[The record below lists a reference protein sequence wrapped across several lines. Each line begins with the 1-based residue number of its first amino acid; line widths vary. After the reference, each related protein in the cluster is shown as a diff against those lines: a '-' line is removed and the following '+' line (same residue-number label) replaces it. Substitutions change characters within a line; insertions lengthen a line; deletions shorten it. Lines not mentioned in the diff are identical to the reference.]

1 MYRYTAVYI
10 RNIIPDDVSIA
21 LVGTW
26 PYRGGAV
33 LILRV
38 ALAALFHKLAASE
51 VADEHQVVISY
62 IKDKAPRVWCVL
74 GVKTGYPRRAPFEV
88 DDSAI
93 MDFIFVYPG
102 WSFLSHK
109 RKSTYRT
116 SPRCCYKRWPELRR
130 TRVLRTSPFGDS
142 RKSVSALSPLWPVPQ
157 SSRPSAPGG

>member
-1 MYRYTAVYI
+1 M
-10 RNIIPDDVSIA
+10 
-21 LVGTW
+21 
-26 PYRGGAV
+26 

-38 ALAALFHKLAASE
+38 ALAALFHKFAASE

-62 IKDKAPRVWCVL
+62 IKYKARRVWCVL
-74 GVKTGYPRRAPFEV
+74 GVKTGYPRRAPLEV

-109 RKSTYRT
+109 RKSTHRA

-130 TRVLRTSPFGDS
+130 TLFLGTT
-142 RKSVSALSPLWPVPQ
+142 L
-157 SSRPSAPGG
+157 

>member
-1 MYRYTAVYI
+1 MYTRTTSLQKLYI

-26 PYRGGAV
+26 PYRGGDV

-62 IKDKAPRVWCVL
+62 IKNKARRVWCVDLRL
-74 GVKTGYPRRAPFEV
+74 GAKTGYQRGPPFEV

-109 RKSTYRT
+109 RKS
-116 SPRCCYKRWPELRR
+116 
-130 TRVLRTSPFGDS
+130 
-142 RKSVSALSPLWPVPQ
+142 
-157 SSRPSAPGG
+157 

>member
-1 MYRYTAVYI
+1 M
-10 RNIIPDDVSIA
+10 
-21 LVGTW
+21 
-26 PYRGGAV
+26 

-38 ALAALFHKLAASE
+38 AFAALFHKFAASE

-74 GVKTGYPRRAPFEV
+74 GVKTSYPRRVPLEV

-109 RKSTYRT
+109 RKSTYRA
-116 SPRCCYKRWPELRR
+116 SPRRCYKCWPELRR
-130 TRVLRTSPFGDS
+130 TLFRRSSQNFPSTHFGE
-142 RKSVSALSPLWPVPQ
+142 
-157 SSRPSAPGG
+157 

>member
-1 MYRYTAVYI
+1 MYTRTTSLQKLYI
-10 RNIIPDDVSIA
+10 RNMIPTDVSIA

-26 PYRGGAV
+26 PYRGGDV

-62 IKDKAPRVWCVL
+62 IKDKARRVWCVDLRL
-74 GVKTGYPRRAPFEV
+74 GAKTGYPRRAPFEV

-116 SPRCCYKRWPELRR
+116 SPRRCYKLGHELRR
-130 TRVLRTSPFGDS
+130 IIFLSTTLQRLR
-142 RKSVSALSPLWPVPQ
+142 RPV
-157 SSRPSAPGG
+157 A

>member
-1 MYRYTAVYI
+1 M
-10 RNIIPDDVSIA
+10 
-21 LVGTW
+21 
-26 PYRGGAV
+26 

-62 IKDKAPRVWCVL
+62 IKNKARRVWCVDLRL
-74 GVKTGYPRRAPFEV
+74 GAKTGYPRRAPFEV

-116 SPRCCYKRWPELRR
+116 SPRRCYKLGHELRR
-130 TRVLRTSPFGDS
+130 IIFLSTTLQRLR
-142 RKSVSALSPLWPVPQ
+142 RPV
-157 SSRPSAPGG
+157 A